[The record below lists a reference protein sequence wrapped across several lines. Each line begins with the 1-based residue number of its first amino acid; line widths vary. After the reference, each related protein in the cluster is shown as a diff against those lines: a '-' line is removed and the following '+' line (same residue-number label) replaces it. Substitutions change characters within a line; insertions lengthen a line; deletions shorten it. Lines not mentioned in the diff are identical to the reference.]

1 MSAVFTHA
9 GVSTLNGVTKA
20 RFANDALRVKVL
32 AKNGHR
38 DIDIIELSNPM
49 SKEDAVAFLIGID
62 FATQNGVTNAAT
74 QAALED
80 AIEKRA
86 VKPAKAPKVAKAPKA
101 KAPKAKAPAKKGPT
115 MDAIKAKVAAA
126 KKAPVATK
134 SKAQITAELADLE
147 DAPY

>member
-1 MSAVFTHA
+1 MSVFTHA
-9 GVSTLNGVTKA
+9 GVSKLNGEFKV

-32 AKNGHR
+32 AKNGHS
-38 DIDIIELSNPM
+38 DIDIVELKTPM
-49 SKEDAVAFLIGID
+49 NKEDAISYLMAID
-62 FATQNGVTNAAT
+62 FATQNGVTNAAV
-74 QAALED
+74 QAALEE
-80 AIEKRA
+80 AIDKR
-86 VKPAKAPKVAKAPKA
+86 VVKAPKA
-101 KAPKAKAPAKKGPT
+101 KAAPKAKVPAKKGPS